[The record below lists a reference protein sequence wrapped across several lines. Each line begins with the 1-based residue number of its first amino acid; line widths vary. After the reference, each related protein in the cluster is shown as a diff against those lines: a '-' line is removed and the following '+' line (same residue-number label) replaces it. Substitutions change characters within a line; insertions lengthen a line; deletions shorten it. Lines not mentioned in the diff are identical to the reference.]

1 MRLSKLAAAV
11 VLSTGL
17 AGAGLLAG
25 ASTAAAE
32 GVKVKLEPYV
42 TGVNAPLAMVQPDGD
57 DRKFVVEQFGRV
69 RVVNAAGE
77 LEAEPFLD
85 IRNMIVTQ
93 WSDFDE
99 RGLLGL
105 AFHPDFKSNGK
116 FYVAFSG
123 HLDFDA
129 DLGKEFWWSH
139 TNTVAEFTVSEDNPN
154 VANPASMRII
164 TATDWPQFNHLS
176 LIHI

>member
-1 MRLSKLAAAV
+1 MALSLGV
-11 VLSTGL
+11 MV
-17 AGAGLLAG
+17 AGAAQ
-25 ASTAAAE
+25 AE
-32 GVKVKLEPYV
+32 SVKIKLEPYV

-57 DRKFVVEQFGRV
+57 DRKFVVEQFGRI
-69 RVVNAAGE
+69 RIINAAGE

-85 IRNMIVTQ
+85 IRNLIVTQ

-105 AFHPDFKSNGK
+105 AFHPDFANNGK

-139 TNTVAEFTVSEDNPN
+139 TNTCLLYTSPSPRDQRGSRMPSSA
-154 VANPASMRII
+154 
-164 TATDWPQFNHLS
+164 
-176 LIHI
+176 

>member
-69 RVVNAAGE
+69 RVINAAGE

-85 IRNMIVTQ
+85 IRNLIVTQ

-99 RGLLGL
+99 RGLLG
-105 AFHPDFKSNGK
+105 ACFPS
-116 FYVAFSG
+116 
-123 HLDFDA
+123 
-129 DLGKEFWWSH
+129 
-139 TNTVAEFTVSEDNPN
+139 
-154 VANPASMRII
+154 
-164 TATDWPQFNHLS
+164 
-176 LIHI
+176 